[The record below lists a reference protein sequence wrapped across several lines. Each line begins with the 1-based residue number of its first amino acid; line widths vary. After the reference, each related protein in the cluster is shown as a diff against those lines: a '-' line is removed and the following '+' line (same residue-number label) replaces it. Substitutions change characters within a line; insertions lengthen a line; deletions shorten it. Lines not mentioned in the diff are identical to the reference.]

1 MKTKTMRIL
10 LLSQI
15 LVLVTLGC
23 SRNSPIPTSFAPPTF
38 EVLSRHPKYDCLFDT
53 QKIVV
58 GEYKPDLQIIEV
70 FGMYV
75 IAPDSAPRNYVIHT
89 ANVLAQY
96 IDNDEDGIPDDPA
109 VLKYLVN
116 ENFVVPVWTEG
127 DRKAFR
133 RTRCSRKFNFAASM
147 YYDHDQWAI
156 AGNLAGIEKTGKW
169 DTNLEEVWHIVTKG
183 WRETYP
189 KAFGDQKPSLL
200 TDAMDIARG
209 GYFKELPAQYPDK
222 AWYRYYDQTCDYYC
236 QAHEY
241 IYWALMANIG
251 ALDPKLTNKCERSSH
266 EWHIC
271 TASELRHKDA
281 LVSRLLNDM
290 AFKLPTRIPDGG
302 YLRD

>member
-10 LLSQI
+10 LFSTI
-15 LVLVTLGC
+15 LVLLVMLGC
-23 SRNSPIPTSFAPPTF
+23 TRNSPIPTSFAPPTF
-38 EVLSRHPKYDCLFDT
+38 EVLSKHPKYDCINNEMGMF
-53 QKIVV
+53 
-58 GEYKPDLQIIEV
+58 IEV

-75 IAPDSAPRNYVIHT
+75 IATDSAPTNYVIHT

-116 ENFVVPVWTEG
+116 ENVVVPVWKET
-127 DRKAFR
+127 DTAFR
-133 RTRCSRKFNFAASM
+133 STRCGRKFNFAASM

-156 AGNLAGIEKTGKW
+156 AGNLAGIEKTRKW
-169 DTNLEEVWHIVTKG
+169 DTKLEEVWHIVTKG
-183 WRETYP
+183 WSETYP

-222 AWYRYYDQTCDYYC
+222 AWYRYYDQSCDYYC

-271 TASELRHKDA
+271 TASELRHKDV

-290 AFKLPTRIPDGG
+290 AFKLPTRIPDGS